1 MSEKDSIQKRIENRN
16 LGFWI
21 FFGIMM
27 LWPILYPNRYYL
39 NVMIFTGINTLVA
52 TGLNLLFGYAGQISM
67 GHATFLGIG
76 AYCSAF
82 FTVKLGLNPW
92 LGFLIGVLITSL
104 FSFLI
109 GLPSLK
115 LRGYYLA
122 MATLAFGIIME
133 TFFVELKSITGGPD
147 GIGGIPALSLF
158 GFKFHT
164 DLRYYYLVW
173 VIVAFL
179 TLLVI
184 NLVNSKAGR
193 GMRALHES
201 ELAASVLG
209 INTFRYKL
217 AIFIFSAIY
226 ASIGGSL
233 FAHYITH
240 ITPESFS
247 VMHSILIVV
256 MVVIGGM
263 GKIWGPLLGAGI
275 MTVLP
280 ETLRAF
286 EVYHEIAY
294 GLILVLIM
302 MYFTDGVAG
311 ALNFVFKKIP
321 FFNKKLIS

>member
-1 MSEKDSIQKRIENRN
+1 MSEKDSIQKKIANRN
-16 LGFWI
+16 LGFGI

-27 LWPILYPNRYYL
+27 LWPILYPNPYYL

-82 FTVKLGLNPW
+82 FTVKLGWNPW
-92 LGFLIGVLITSL
+92 LGLFIGILVTSF

-133 TFFVELKSITGGPD
+133 TFFIELKSITGGPD
-147 GIGGIPALSLF
+147 GIGGIPAPSLF

-179 TLLVI
+179 SLLII

-201 ELAASVLG
+201 ELAAEVLG

-217 AIFIFSAIY
+217 TIFIFSAIY

-240 ITPESFS
+240 ITPDSFS
-247 VMHSILIVV
+247 VMQSILIVV

-263 GKIWGPLLGAGI
+263 GKIWGPLLGAVI

-280 ETLRAF
+280 EVLRAF
-286 EVYHEIAY
+286 EIYHEIAY

-302 MYFTDGVAG
+302 IYFTDGIAG
-311 ALNFVFKKIP
+311 ALSFVFKKIP
-321 FFNKKLIS
+321 LLNKKLMS

>member
-21 FFGIMM
+21 FLGIMM
-27 LWPILYPNRYYL
+27 SWPIFYPNPYYL

-82 FTVKLGLNPW
+82 FTVKLGWNPW

-173 VIVAFL
+173 VIVACL

-184 NLVNSKAGR
+184 NLVNSRAGR

-247 VMHSILIVV
+247 IMHSILIVV
-256 MVVIGGM
+256 MVIIGGM

-275 MTVLP
+275 MTILP

-302 MYFTDGVAG
+302 IYFTDGVAG

>member
-1 MSEKDSIQKRIENRN
+1 MDSIQKRIKNQN

-27 LWPILYPNRYYL
+27 LWPMLYPNRYYL
-39 NVMIFTGINTLVA
+39 NVMIFTGINTIVA

-82 FTVKLGLNPW
+82 FTVKLGWNPW

-147 GIGGIPALSLF
+147 GIGGIPVLSLF
-158 GFKFHT
+158 GFKFQT

-173 VIVAFL
+173 VIVACL
-179 TLLVI
+179 TLLVV

-217 AIFIFSAIY
+217 AIFVFSAIY

-247 VMHSILIVV
+247 VMYSILIVV

-263 GKIWGPLLGAGI
+263 GRSWGPLLGAGI

-286 EVYHEIAY
+286 EVYYEIAY

-302 MYFTDGVAG
+302 IYFTDGVAG
-311 ALNFVFKKIP
+311 ALNFIFRKFP
-321 FFNKKLIS
+321 FSIKS

>member
-1 MSEKDSIQKRIENRN
+1 MSEKDSIQKKIENRN

-21 FFGIMM
+21 IFGIMM

-39 NVMIFTGINTLVA
+39 NVMIFTGTNTLVA

-82 FTVKLGLNPW
+82 LTVKLGWNPW
-92 LGFLIGVLITSL
+92 LGLFIGILVTS
-104 FSFLI
+104 FSSFLI

-133 TFFVELKSITGGPD
+133 TFFIELKSITGGPD

-158 GFKFHT
+158 GFKFNT

-179 TLLVI
+179 SLLVI

-193 GMRALHES
+193 GMRAMHES
-201 ELAASVLG
+201 ELAAEVLG

-217 AIFIFSAIY
+217 TIFIVSAIY

-247 VMHSILIVV
+247 FMQSILIIV

-286 EVYHEIAY
+286 EAYHEIAY

-302 MYFTDGVAG
+302 MYFTDGIAG
-311 ALNFVFKKIP
+311 ALSFVFKKIP
-321 FFNKKLIS
+321 FFNKKLMS

>member
-1 MSEKDSIQKRIENRN
+1 MSEKDSVQKKIKNRN
-16 LGFWI
+16 LGFAT

-27 LWPILYPNRYYL
+27 LWPILYPNPYYL
-39 NVMIFTGINTLVA
+39 NVMVFTGINTLVA

-82 FTVKLGLNPW
+82 LTVKLGWNPW
-92 LGFLIGVLITSL
+92 LGLLIGILVTTL

-133 TFFVELKSITGGPD
+133 TFFIELKSITGGPD

-179 TLLVI
+179 SLLVI

-201 ELAASVLG
+201 ELAAEVLG

-217 AIFIFSAIY
+217 MIFIFSAIY

-240 ITPESFS
+240 ITPDSFS

-280 ETLRAF
+280 EALRAF

-302 MYFTDGVAG
+302 MYFTDGIAG
-311 ALNFVFKKIP
+311 ALSFIFKKISLSI
-321 FFNKKLIS
+321 KS